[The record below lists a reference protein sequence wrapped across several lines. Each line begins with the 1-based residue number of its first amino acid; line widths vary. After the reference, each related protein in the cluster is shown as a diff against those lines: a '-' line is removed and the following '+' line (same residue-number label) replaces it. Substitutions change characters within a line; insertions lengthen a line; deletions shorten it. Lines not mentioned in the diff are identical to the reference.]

1 MRRWIDALN
10 TLLATAVVA
19 HAAWAWP
26 QLPSEIPAHFG
37 LDGQPDRWTTTTASS
52 WFWMPSVAIALAV
65 LLWVLRE
72 WAVRRPG
79 SLNLPGGKKLED
91 YDAPTR
97 SGIVE
102 HIKLM
107 LAIVSTELLVIFGL
121 IQFGSFRTAMGG
133 RGENSILA
141 VLAIAML
148 SSPVLLIVFFL
159 GFQRATRVAPK

>member
-10 TLLATAVVA
+10 TLLAGGVVA
-19 HAAWAWP
+19 HAVWAWSR
-26 QLPSEIPAHFG
+26 LPAEIPAHFG

-52 WFWMPSVAIALAV
+52 WFWMPSAAIASAV
-65 LLWVLRE
+65 LLWGLRE

-79 SLNLPGGKKLED
+79 ALNLPGGKKLED
-91 YDAPTR
+91 YDARVRP
-97 SGIVE
+97 GIIE
-102 HIKLM
+102 HIRLT

-121 IQFGSFRTAMGG
+121 IQIGSFRTAMGG
-133 RGENSILA
+133 SGENSILA

-159 GFQRATRVAPK
+159 GFQCATQVAPE